1 MSAKAGRVIRI
12 PTVTPIIVVRAN
24 PLNIPAPAQKS
35 GSIAAIMVRKAPTIM
50 KNKSPS
56 LRKAFEY
63 HDKKREEELKEISK
77 GIRRKGD
84 FHLFHTIEFHA
95 VIGLLG
101 LIWSGFFFIFVGM
114 LFHSLLDVSSLLF
127 AGVFHR
133 REFFFFSWAKKSLNK
148 THNSFGQE
156 KKSRNPQKY

>member
-1 MSAKAGRVIRI
+1 MLPKWHILFGAVFTTLIWFFI
-12 PTVTPIIVVRAN
+12 PSMPIIYLTSIFLASFLIDFDHYAN
-24 PLNIPAPAQKS
+24 AL
-35 GSIAAIMVRKAPTIM
+35 M

>member
-1 MSAKAGRVIRI
+1 MFPKWHILFGAIFTVLTWFFI
-12 PTVTPIIVVRAN
+12 PTIPPAYLALIFLASFLIDSDHYAN
-24 PLNIPAPAQKS
+24 AVL
-35 GSIAAIMVRKAPTIM
+35 

-56 LRKAFEY
+56 LKKAFEY
-63 HDKKREEELKEISK
+63 HKIKRQEEVKEIAG

-95 VIGLLG
+95 VIGFLG

-127 AGVFHR
+127 TGVFHR
-133 REFFFFSWAKKSLNK
+133 REFFFFNWIRKKAKQN
-148 THNSFGQE
+148 
-156 KKSRNPQKY
+156 